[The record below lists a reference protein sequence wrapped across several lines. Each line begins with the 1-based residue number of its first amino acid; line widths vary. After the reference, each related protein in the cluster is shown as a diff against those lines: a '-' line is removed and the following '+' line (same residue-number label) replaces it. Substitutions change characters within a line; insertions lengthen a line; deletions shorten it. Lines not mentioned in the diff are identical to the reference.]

1 MNCIF
6 EDNINSAFLNYG
18 IYENTELLEKCINDI
33 DCQLEERP
41 ELIIFGKKCKQ
52 QRFVGFFSNDS
63 IGYKYSNKLM
73 ESKSIPESLLK
84 IMDDVNEIIGSEYNG
99 VLINKYMNGND
110 YIGAHSDN
118 ETGLDPR
125 CGVIC
130 ISFGA
135 ERNFRIRNKNDKKIC
150 FEVTTQNNSIIQMS
164 GNFQKIYTHEIP
176 IQKKIKE
183 PRFSLTF
190 RKHLY

>member
-150 FEVTTQNNSIIQMS
+150 FELATQNNSIIQMS

>member
-6 EDNINSAFLNYG
+6 KDNINSAFLNYG
-18 IYENTELLEKCINDI
+18 IYGNTELLEKCINEI
-33 DCQLEERP
+33 DSQLEERP

-73 ESKSIPESLLK
+73 ESKSITDSLLK
-84 IMDDVNEIIGSEYNG
+84 IMNDVNEIIGSEYNG

-118 ETGLDPR
+118 ETGLDPTH
-125 CGVIC
+125 GVIC

-150 FEVTTQNNSIIQMS
+150 FEVTTENSSIIQMS